1 METEQTGGPILDQ
14 EEIKTIFSKIP
25 EIYEVHHRLLED
37 VETLLEDYND
47 EKSIAQIILK
57 HVRYN
62 VHVYPYSMVPM
73 QTKIQLLLSQEQAI
87 LILSTPF
94 PISTHN

>member
-25 EIYEVHHRLLED
+25 EIYEVHRRLLED

-57 HVRYN
+57 HVRYM
-62 VHVYPYSMVPM
+62 Y
-73 QTKIQLLLSQEQAI
+73 LS
-87 LILSTPF
+87 L
-94 PISTHN
+94 